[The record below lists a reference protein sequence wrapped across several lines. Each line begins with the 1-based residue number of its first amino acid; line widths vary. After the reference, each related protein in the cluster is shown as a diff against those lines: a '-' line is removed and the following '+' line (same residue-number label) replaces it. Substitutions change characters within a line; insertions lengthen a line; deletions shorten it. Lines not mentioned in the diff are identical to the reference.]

1 MGILMNN
8 LKEDA
13 AAGIIEFASPREGEI
28 EAVLV
33 FPPGLAVFAGH
44 FPGHPLV
51 PGILELEMVRAA
63 MERFWPG
70 SHFRILSVDKAKFVR
85 EIKPGERIRLSAA
98 FSLSSE
104 NRGLRVKAQLWVEG
118 EKAAQIQLTMQKDE

>member
-1 MGILMNN
+1 MSN

-13 AAGIIEFASPREGEI
+13 AAGIIELTSPREGEI

-33 FPPGLAVFAGH
+33 FPPGLAVFGGH

-51 PGILELEMVRAA
+51 PGILELEMVRAV

-70 SHFRILSVDKAKFVR
+70 SPLRINSIDKAKFVR

-98 FSLSSE
+98 FSPSGE
-104 NRGLRVKAQLWVEG
+104 NKGLRVKAHLWVEG
-118 EKAAQIQLTMQKDE
+118 EKAAQIQLTVQKDG

>member
-1 MGILMNN
+1 MNN
-8 LKEDA
+8 LKENA
-13 AAGIIEFASPREGEI
+13 VEAMIEFAARDEGEL
-28 EAVLV
+28 EAVWV
-33 FPPGLAVFAGH
+33 FSPDLDLFRGH
-44 FPGHPLV
+44 FPDRPLV